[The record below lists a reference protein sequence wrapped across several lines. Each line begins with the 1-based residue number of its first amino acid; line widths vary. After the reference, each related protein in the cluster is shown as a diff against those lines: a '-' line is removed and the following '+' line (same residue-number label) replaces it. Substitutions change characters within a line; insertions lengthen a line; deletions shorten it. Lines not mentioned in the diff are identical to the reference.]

1 MNIVHAY
8 AIALN
13 KLAYNMNGTNV
24 HYCSIKYFA
33 NYSNA
38 TKISLP
44 LRIIFTR
51 KHIFKVN

>member
-1 MNIVHAY
+1 MNIVHVY

-51 KHIFKVN
+51 KHIFKVK